1 MYYFISQMKEA
12 LDWDLLRQFR
22 HTHYIGLK
30 FSELFTADP
39 IQREAAVG
47 GS

>member
-12 LDWDLLRQFR
+12 LDLLRQFR